1 MGGTAV
7 SRVVCLHVL
16 FQILYLDHVEGDG
29 RLLFV
34 YGFAVIRTSESHQM
48 SKTKKGGGVT
58 QRHFWES
65 TALDPGPHPTYSCY
79 PAAKIGPLQKG

>member
-1 MGGTAV
+1 VGCTAV

-48 SKTKKGGGVT
+48 SKNKKGWRCHT
-58 QRHFWES
+58 
-65 TALDPGPHPTYSCY
+65 TALLGIDRT
-79 PAAKIGPLQKG
+79 